1 MLKISASESVVPGGA
16 TSPLPGNVLGVQ
28 ILKSY
33 LKPRASQVAVVVKNM
48 PANEGDMR
56 DLGLIPGWGRS
67 HGEGNG
73 NPLQYSCLENPID
86 RGVWRGTVH
95 RVAQSQ
101 IQLKQLSMHLK
112 PTESETTDVGPSP
125 FQVNLMRAKA

>member
-16 TSPLPGNVLGVQ
+16 TSPLPGNVLGMQ

-48 PANEGDMR
+48 PANGDMR
-56 DLGLIPGWGRS
+56 DVGLIPGWGRS

-86 RGVWRGTVH
+86 RGVWWGTIH

-101 IQLKQLSMHLK
+101 IQLKQLSTHLK

>member
-73 NPLQYSCLENPID
+73 NTFQYSCLENAMY
-86 RGVWRGTVH
+86 GEAW
-95 RVAQSQ
+95 
-101 IQLKQLSMHLK
+101 
-112 PTESETTDVGPSP
+112 
-125 FQVNLMRAKA
+125 

>member
-16 TSPLPGNVLGVQ
+16 TSPLPGNVLGMQ

-48 PANEGDMR
+48 PANGDMR
-56 DLGLIPGWGRS
+56 DVGLIPGWGRS

>member
-1 MLKISASESVVPGGA
+1 MRKISAYESVVPGGA
-16 TSPLPGNVLGVQ
+16 TSPLSGNVLGLQ

-48 PANEGDMR
+48 PATEGDMR

-86 RGVWRGTVH
+86 RGVWRGTIH

-101 IQLKQLSMHLK
+101 IQLKQLSTHLK
-112 PTESETTDVGPSP
+112 PTDVGPSP